1 VAGTRIII
9 FVLNFLWEFP
19 SAWMFFDACNGFE
32 AAMIGCGKTDHS
44 HFMLNFPAFEVRLKP
59 SI

>member
-1 VAGTRIII
+1 MQWFSTVYGTI
-9 FVLNFLWEFP
+9 
-19 SAWMFFDACNGFE
+19 SAKDGFACWVE